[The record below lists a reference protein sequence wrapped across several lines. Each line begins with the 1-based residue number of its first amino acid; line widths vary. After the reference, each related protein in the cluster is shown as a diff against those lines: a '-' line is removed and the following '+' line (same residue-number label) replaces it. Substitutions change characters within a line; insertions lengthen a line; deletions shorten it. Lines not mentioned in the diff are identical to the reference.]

1 MVNPE
6 IERVIDQC
14 GLAQFTNAMWE
25 RLEEMRHAGKSGW
38 YTQDSATGLSSDLL
52 ANCQPGCKDTDL
64 VDAANLL
71 MMLWANKYEI
81 TV

>member
-25 RLEEMRHAGKSGW
+25 RLEEMRNAGKSGW
-38 YTQDSATGLSSDLL
+38 YNNDNPLTLSDKLIS
-52 ANCQPGCKDTDL
+52 NVQPGCHEIDL